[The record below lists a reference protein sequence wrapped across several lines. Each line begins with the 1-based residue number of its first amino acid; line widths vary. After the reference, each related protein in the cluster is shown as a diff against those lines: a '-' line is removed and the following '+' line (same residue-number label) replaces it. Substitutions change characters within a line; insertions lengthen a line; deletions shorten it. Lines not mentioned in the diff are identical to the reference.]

1 MKFRCLFLLLVVIC
15 FGMIGAEVSEDIY
28 FRYGESEIGT
38 GLIKTNDAIS
48 GVDVTG
54 FVCGDYD
61 CSYSTGNLVNDYAS
75 GNSITLRYPT
85 TLQSNDGYGRWV
97 YKRGYI
103 PFCSLRIIYYGTWDA
118 PDRDVYLS
126 KKTKC
131 ISDLSVKD
139 IAQGGKGSLSFD
151 VEFDSPMENLY
162 GNMYVPDDVSGYL
175 SSVVEVNVEVLDSYG
190 MVAWSDVKHKAVDY
204 GGLESVSFSKDD
216 FGDGRYD
223 VRVWTSSVDE
233 SQCLTSSN
241 RSSSFKFDTG
251 VLDIDDIT
259 CFDDMIVGHNQSCS
273 VSVKDKLGNPVGGA
287 FVEFYYEDDYFFG
300 GCTTDSISGACS
312 AKDIQDKVGDF
323 KVHAVAK
330 KDGYDADRSE
340 DVTFEYRVWKEGYN
354 IVGLSTWSDENFLN
368 ESYEFYRGESLYAS
382 FKVLDI
388 SRKETNDNLVSNVS
402 LVSSAGGRIAL
413 DFIRKDD
420 SNSYFYKL
428 GEIPLT
434 HDFIGDSNVFS
445 FVFNMEDSSGGQE
458 EVELMIRNNL
468 PSPSVI
474 PDKTVDEDR
483 NSRFDLAR
491 YEYDREDSGSALRWE
506 VVSFGSRIDVV
517 LEGKELVIKGKR
529 VGEDSVLLRLYDL
542 DNDYGEVG
550 FVVEVSDDGNGD
562 SCTARWSCSSW
573 SKCDNGV
580 ERQICVD
587 DSACEAN
594 ERVVNVQKC
603 VSNNIDY
610 YKGVVML
617 NDMIKDSVRL
627 SLNRNI
633 VISSVLC
640 CLIMLIMLL
649 IWRVRS
655 RSL

>member
-1 MKFRCLFLLLVVIC
+1 MKFRFLFLLLTVIC
-15 FGMIGAEVSEDIY
+15 FGMIGAEVSENNY
-28 FRYGESEIGT
+28 FKYGESDVFGNLIET
-38 GLIKTNDAIS
+38 GNDVS
-48 GVDVTG
+48 GVQVTG

-61 CSYSTGNLVNDYAS
+61 CSYSAGDWVDEYVA
-75 GNSITLRYPT
+75 GNSIILSYPT
-85 TLQSNDGYGRWV
+85 TLQSSYGYGYWS
-97 YKRGYI
+97 YKSGYI
-103 PFCSLRIIYYGTWDA
+103 PFYSLGTTYYGTWDA
-118 PDRDVYLS
+118 PDYDVYLS
-126 KKTKC
+126 KKTEC

-162 GNMYVPDDVSGYL
+162 GNMYVPSTVSGHL
-175 SSVVEVNVEVLDSYG
+175 RSVVEVNVEVLDSYG

-233 SQCLTSSN
+233 SQCLISSN

-251 VLDIDDIT
+251 VLDIVDVT

-287 FVEFYYEDDYFFG
+287 FVEFYYEDDYFFA

-388 SRKETNDNLVSNVS
+388 SREETNDNLVSNVS
-402 LVSSAGGRIAL
+402 LVSSAGVHIAL

-428 GEIPLT
+428 DEVPLT

-458 EVELMIRNNL
+458 EIELMIRNNL

-474 PDKTVDEDR
+474 PDKTVDEGR
-483 NSRFDLAR
+483 NSRLDLVR
-491 YEYDREDSGSALRWE
+491 YEYDMEDSGSALRWE
-506 VVSFGSRIDVV
+506 VVSFGSKIDVV

-529 VGEDSVLLRLYDL
+529 DGEDSVLLRLYDL
-542 DNDYGEVG
+542 DGDYGEVS
-550 FVVEVSDDGNGD
+550 FVVDVSDNGDSD

-573 SKCDNGV
+573 SKCDGGV

-587 DSACEAN
+587 DNACDAN
-594 ERVVNVQKC
+594 ERVVNIQKC

-617 NDMIKDSVRL
+617 NDMVKEGSGFLLAQD
-627 SLNRNI
+627 I
-633 VISSVLC
+633 VTLFTLC
-640 CLIMLIMLL
+640 CLIVLIMLL
-649 IWRVRS
+649 IWRIKF
-655 RSL
+655 